1 MCILSLTRGCYIKLW
16 YRKYL
21 VKNIYSV
28 NSSETDKFL
37 CVCDCYAQCLIPA
50 GIQRDGSEKVRH
62 IFLQTTTTVFGEGQD
77 SAETGTV
84 KTMQTVQNQAMVAD
98 AR

>member
-1 MCILSLTRGCYIKLW
+1 MIQKILSE
-16 YRKYL
+16 KYL
-21 VKNIYSV
+21 QCYS
-28 NSSETDKFL
+28 SKTDKFL

-84 KTMQTVQNQAMVAD
+84 KKMQTVQNQATVAD